1 MLEFKL
7 DEEINGEFF
16 VGEIIEIILDDGELK
31 DEEVFVESDEGVV
44 DGVGDEQELKIE
56 IFVVVFV
63 DVMNFLKLSVD
74 DNKLL
79 FKEKV
84 EVGIQLKV

>member
-74 DNKLL
+74 DSKLL

>member
-7 DEEINGEFF
+7 EEEINGEFF

-74 DNKLL
+74 DSKLL